1 MIASPQDYL
10 QAAQRVVDA
19 ENRLRNQAQQLFDVA
34 NEMRKRQADE
44 SLPFEERFWATIA
57 IEEANELA
65 KDHLDLVD
73 WLLKRKRAA
82 PKCSASIWRTIS
94 ATGNGTSFVT
104 CSSTTA

>member
-34 NEMRKRQADE
+34 NEMRKRQTDE
-44 SLPFEERFWATIA
+44 SLPFEERYWATIA

-73 WLLKRKRAA
+73 WLLKRKRA
-82 PKCSASIWRTIS
+82 P
-94 ATGNGTSFVT
+94 
-104 CSSTTA
+104 